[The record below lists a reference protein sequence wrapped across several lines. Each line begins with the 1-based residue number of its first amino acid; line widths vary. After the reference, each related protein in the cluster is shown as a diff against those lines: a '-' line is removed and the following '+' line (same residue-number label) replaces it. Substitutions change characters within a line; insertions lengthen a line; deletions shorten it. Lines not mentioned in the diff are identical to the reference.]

1 MYYPATPYDAK
12 GMLNLALSGTDPVIF
27 FESQKTYGIGEE
39 FVSEGVPQ
47 EYFEVEEGAP
57 SIKQEGEDLT
67 LITLGPTL
75 YSGLVASNILK
86 EKYNLSVEL
95 IDLRFVNPLNYD
107 LIITSIKKTGRAV
120 LVSDAVERG
129 SILHNVASNITS
141 LCFDDL
147 DAPPVVIGSKNWITP
162 AAEMEKD
169 FFPQAEWIISAIHER
184 VLPLPDF
191 NPEQKFS
198 REELVR
204 LAKLGV

>member
-1 MYYPATPYDAK
+1 M
-12 GMLNLALSGTDPVIF
+12 
-27 FESQKTYGIGEE
+27 
-39 FVSEGVPQ
+39 
-47 EYFEVEEGAP
+47 EEGAP